1 MADRQLTTG
10 EAAAY
15 WDARHRR
22 EDDLR
27 SGGHIGLD
35 YPGNEMFYARRLGAL
50 LELIGDQGSTSDPMF
65 VLDAGCGKGQFAR
78 ALARCGHRVDA
89 IDASPSAIDY
99 ARSTDPPLAAL
110 EPDDGEPDDDE
121 PAGQD
126 ADASPRAGAPRGGA
140 AGGAVGG
147 AVGGGH
153 EGAAPPRWAVS
164 TLDQWHSPWLYDA
177 VYSIDVLFH
186 ILDDGIWRRS
196 LDNLASLVR
205 FGGTLVVTDENRAQP
220 HPRGNYILHR
230 PPAAYVAALQPR
242 GFSYRDF
249 RPYGF
254 RGNEVGFHVFTRT
267 H

>member
-1 MADRQLTTG
+1 MADRLLTTA

-15 WDARHRR
+15 WDARHQR

-27 SGGHIGLD
+27 SGGNRGLD
-35 YPGNEMFYARRLGAL
+35 YAGNEMFYARRLGAL
-50 LELIGDQGSTSDPMF
+50 LELIGDQGSGTEPMF

-89 IDASPSAIDY
+89 IDASPSAIEY
-99 ARSTDPPLAAL
+99 ARTTDPPVFAEEEEA
-110 EPDDGEPDDDE
+110 PDGE

-126 ADASPRAGAPRGGA
+126 SDAAASAGEQGSAGLPAPGGTLG
-140 AGGAVGG
+140 AGEHGV
-147 AVGGGH
+147 
-153 EGAAPPRWAVS
+153 PPRWAVC
-164 TLDQWHSPWLYDA
+164 TLDQWDSPWLYDA
-177 VYSIDVLFH
+177 VYSADVLFH

-196 LDNLASLVR
+196 LVNLASLVR

-230 PPAAYVAALQPR
+230 PPDTYLAALQPR
-242 GFSYRDF
+242 GFSYRGF

-267 H
+267 R

>member
-1 MADRQLTTG
+1 MADRLLTTE

-27 SGGHIGLD
+27 SGGNRGLD
-35 YPGNEMFYARRLGAL
+35 YAGNEMFYARRLGTL
-50 LELIGDQGSTSDPMF
+50 LELIGDQGSASEPMF

-89 IDASPSAIDY
+89 IDASPSAIEY
-99 ARSTDPPLAAL
+99 ARTTDPPVFPP
-110 EPDDGEPDDDE
+110 EGDKEESPDGEHAREPAAE
-121 PAGQD
+121 PAG
-126 ADASPRAGAPRGGA
+126 P
-140 AGGAVGG
+140 
-147 AVGGGH
+147 
-153 EGAAPPRWAVS
+153 PPRWAVC
-164 TLDQWHSPWLYDA
+164 TLDQWDSPWLYDA

-186 ILDDGIWRRS
+186 ILDDGAWRRS

-205 FGGTLVVTDENRAQP
+205 FGGTLVITDEDCSRP
-220 HPRGNYILHR
+220 HRRGNYILHR
-230 PPAAYVAALQPR
+230 PPAAYLARLLPR
-242 GFSYRDF
+242 GFSYRGF

-267 H
+267 R